1 LSKHLGENG
10 WDPYILTT
18 NSAGPLPVELNHDH
32 IFRVG
37 DNTQAGA
44 AVGTQNKNIF
54 SKLKGVRSK
63 LGLASRL
70 MDRIWFTW
78 YRPIKKLDLGV
89 FKEAG
94 FDLIIASYGPG
105 AALFVG
111 RFLSRK
117 LRVPWIA
124 DFRDLAALHTD
135 KWNGRNAAMRYVDSA
150 IERWLLKKA
159 SALTTVSAG
168 LQKALAA
175 AHRLPTHVV
184 YNGWE
189 PSQHNAATPPVRHDA
204 CPYIYY
210 AGRFY
215 THRLESIFMLVRAL
229 SRSDMVLKIRSLG
242 PLDIEKKIADFS
254 EECDVAAQVEILPPA
269 DPEVVDR
276 ESHAAAI
283 NLVVEDLDKSD
294 DWKKGTLTGKF
305 LPMLNLKPAI
315 LAIARDDSEIGE
327 ILDATRKGKLCFTP
341 DQVVEY
347 LNGGYLPFMG
357 AGNENV
363 LMYSKRMQAKLLAD
377 ALDKVCGA

>member
-1 LSKHLGENG
+1 
-10 WDPYILTT
+10 
-18 NSAGPLPVELNHDH
+18 
-32 IFRVG
+32 
-37 DNTQAGA
+37 
-44 AVGTQNKNIF
+44 
-54 SKLKGVRSK
+54 
-63 LGLASRL
+63 
-70 MDRIWFTW
+70 
-78 YRPIKKLDLGV
+78 
-89 FKEAG
+89 
-94 FDLIIASYGPG
+94 
-105 AALFVG
+105 
-111 RFLSRK
+111 
-117 LRVPWIA
+117 
-124 DFRDLAALHTD
+124 
-135 KWNGRNAAMRYVDSA
+135 
-150 IERWLLKKA
+150 
-159 SALTTVSAG
+159 
-168 LQKALAA
+168 
-175 AHRLPTHVV
+175 
-184 YNGWE
+184 
-189 PSQHNAATPPVRHDA
+189 
-204 CPYIYY
+204 
-210 AGRFY
+210 
-215 THRLESIFMLVRAL
+215 MLVRAL